1 MFGDASIVTYAF
13 YLSDMRFINVY
24 AFYVLPQ
31 ETTSIYNY
39 LIFNVFIVSGLRT
52 FPKHAH

>member
-39 LIFNVFIVSGLRT
+39 FIFNVFIVSGLRT